1 MTHLTAIVLTRNES
15 AHIRDCLAALSFCD
29 ARLVFDSNS
38 TDDTV
43 NIARESDADVLSRPF
58 DTYPGQRNAALEA
71 VSFKTDWVL
80 FIDADERVSPELA
93 NAIRD
98 ALAQGDSYAGW
109 RIARHNYIFGKL
121 TLGAG
126 WYPDYQTRLL
136 RVGAAGYDPAR
147 QVHEVVLLDGA
158 LGTID
163 RPLIHHNYKNIAQFI
178 DKQRRYTAYD
188 AKILYEQG
196 VRPKPQNYILQPLRQ
211 FKWRYITLKGYRDGF
226 HGLRLSL
233 LMAWYEFRK
242 YQLLR
247 GLWRDHDVAVI

>member
-43 NIARESDADVLSRPF
+43 NIARESGADVLSRPF